1 MVGTKSQFDPGRHR
15 HVAGLVRWEAACHAR
30 YTGRQGAAMRFTIR
44 DLRWLTVVVALGV
57 AWWVRER
64 QLQAELT
71 RIQAH
76 LNEQTMRAVSK
87 AKTVENLTKMLE
99 SMGWTVD

>member
-1 MVGTKSQFDPGRHR
+1 MF
-15 HVAGLVRWEAACHAR
+15 
-30 YTGRQGAAMRFTIR
+30 RFTIR
-44 DLRWLTVVVALGV
+44 DLLWLTVAVALGV

-87 AKTVENLTKMLE
+87 AKTVENLTKMME
-99 SMGWTVD
+99 TMGWTVDLNDGGGGTVTPPGHPAPPRRNAIGGGLP